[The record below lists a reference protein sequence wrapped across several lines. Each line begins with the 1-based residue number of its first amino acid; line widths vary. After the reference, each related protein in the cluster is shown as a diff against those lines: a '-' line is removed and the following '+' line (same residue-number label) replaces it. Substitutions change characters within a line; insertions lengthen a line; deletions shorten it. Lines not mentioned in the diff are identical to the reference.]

1 MKSRMYEIKK
11 EMKILKERTSR
22 EIMEMKK
29 EERMTTLRNERDWFR
44 REALG
49 KYSISLTIN
58 NNYLELD
65 KMWKDR
71 KKTINKLKGSL
82 ENAEDDR
89 KVILIEIIITVVPR
103 EINEGE
109 ER

>member
-65 KMWKDR
+65 KM
-71 KKTINKLKGSL
+71 
-82 ENAEDDR
+82 
-89 KVILIEIIITVVPR
+89 
-103 EINEGE
+103 
-109 ER
+109 